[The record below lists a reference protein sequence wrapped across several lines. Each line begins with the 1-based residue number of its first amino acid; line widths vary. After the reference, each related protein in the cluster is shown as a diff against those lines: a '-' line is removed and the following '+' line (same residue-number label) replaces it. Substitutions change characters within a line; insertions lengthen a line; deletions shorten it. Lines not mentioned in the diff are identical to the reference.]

1 MSTFKRAIAKLSLIT
16 LLFWSVLLVYRQKS
30 APPYESNL
38 DEREMK
44 FYSVQDLLTANSNT
58 ELHFP
63 PESDV
68 HSTSPIKPNEQKLQ
82 KKSYKILSGP
92 DMLKELNPLMKL
104 RSSSRNVTEAKS
116 LRSKLSWADFV
127 SLPAPTSSTPNPLRI
142 HSSVDKFRCSTKII
156 DSLSAPLSSA
166 DHDWCVWALSPSGG
180 KVQVSPL
187 N

>member
-104 RSSSRNVTEAKS
+104 R
-116 LRSKLSWADFV
+116 
-127 SLPAPTSSTPNPLRI
+127 
-142 HSSVDKFRCSTKII
+142 
-156 DSLSAPLSSA
+156 
-166 DHDWCVWALSPSGG
+166 
-180 KVQVSPL
+180 
-187 N
+187 